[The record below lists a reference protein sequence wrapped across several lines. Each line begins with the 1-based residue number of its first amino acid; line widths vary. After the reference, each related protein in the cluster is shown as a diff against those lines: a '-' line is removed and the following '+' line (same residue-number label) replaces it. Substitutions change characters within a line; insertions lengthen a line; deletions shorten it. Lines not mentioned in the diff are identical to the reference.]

1 MPEASQYGQIDFR
14 TQVIMVTPPL
24 LRSVSIIDWHHSLVY
39 PLDTLMDADWVSI
52 YDQYIKGHLTGQK
65 MVMQEGLNF
74 LFKIFTA
81 PFILVETFRNEGV
94 TIYMFNEIEP
104 TDTYI
109 WNETG
114 DSGGPTYALNE
125 AEAQQPGSTDFIVKM
140 PTIYA
145 TADNLDRLM
154 QQVDIIKLTGR
165 TYRIITY

>member
-14 TQVIMVTPPL
+14 TQVIMMTPPL
-24 LRSVSIIDWHHSLVY
+24 LRSVSMIDWHHSLVY
-39 PLDTLMDADWVSI
+39 PLDTLMDDDWVAI

-74 LFKIFTA
+74 LFKITVA
-81 PFILVETFRNEGV
+81 PFILVETFRNEGA
-94 TIYMFNEIEP
+94 TIYMYNEVEL

-109 WNETG
+109 WNESDT
-114 DSGGPTYALNE
+114 GGPVYALNE
-125 AEAQQPGSTDFIVKM
+125 AEAQQPGSTDFIVKI

-145 TADNLDRLM
+145 TPENRDRLD
-154 QQVDIIKLTGR
+154 QQVGIIKLTGR